1 MEQYN
6 EKKRIVLRMLGAD
19 GFERLFVLPMG
30 LSYSDIDG
38 ALDEYKLRDYK
49 LLNWRYENIYILW
62 DQM

>member
-19 GFERLFVLPMG
+19 GLERLFVLPKG
-30 LSYSDIDG
+30 LSYPDIDG

-49 LLNWRYENIYILW
+49 LIDWWHENIHIL
-62 DQM
+62 